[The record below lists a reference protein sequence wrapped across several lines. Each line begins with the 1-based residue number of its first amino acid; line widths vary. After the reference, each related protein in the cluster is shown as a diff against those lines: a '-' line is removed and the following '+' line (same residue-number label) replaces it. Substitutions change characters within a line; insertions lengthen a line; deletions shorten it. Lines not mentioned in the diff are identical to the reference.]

1 MSKKLI
7 TSLAAVV
14 FVLTFSGIA
23 FAHHGGAG
31 YDMQTTLTVKGVV
44 TDFEFVNP
52 HSQIF
57 FDVKNDKGETEKWG
71 AEITAP
77 SKLARAG
84 WTKHTLKPGD
94 EITVT
99 GNPAK
104 NAARTMTVRKL
115 IGPDGQALPLNE
127 SQGQE

>member
-1 MSKKLI
+1 MMKKLAVC
-7 TSLAAVV
+7 SAALAMA
-14 FVLTFSGIA
+14 LIFSGAA
-23 FAHHGGAG
+23 FAHHGGAA
-31 YDMQTTLTVKGVV
+31 YDTSTLITVKGVV
-44 TDFEFVNP
+44 TDFEFINP
-52 HSQIF
+52 HSQIY
-57 FDVKNDKGETEKWG
+57 FDVKNDKGEIEKWG

-115 IGPDGQALPLNE
+115 IGPDGQPLPLNE
-127 SQGQE
+127 NQGQE

>member
-1 MSKKLI
+1 MTKKLNA
-7 TSLAAVV
+7 SLAAVV
-14 FVLTFSGIA
+14 CILVFSGAI

-31 YDMQTTLTVKGVV
+31 YDTKTVLTLKGVV

-52 HSQIF
+52 HSQIY
-57 FDVKNDKGETEKWG
+57 FDVKNDKGETENWG

-94 EITVT
+94 EIIVT

-104 NAARTMTVRKL
+104 NAAHTLSIRKL
-115 IGPDGQALPLNE
+115 IGPDGQALPLSEN
-127 SQGQE
+127 QGQE